1 MGTRE
6 KIVAAATEIMRE
18 DSGAQVSVRAVAARA
33 GVGAST
39 LRHHFPSQRALFD
52 AVVTTIYEQALP
64 DDRIRDTTLPAR
76 HRLAGCLRNMLTPVG
91 SATQART
98 LWVTLFRTF
107 IDSEAT
113 AEAQT
118 AYLVFT
124 LKALQRIESWLPT
137 ARPRPPPG
145 RAGRGAAGALPAGD
159 DARRAR
165 YLLTVVNGLSIE
177 RALPTDGAAGDH
189 ESEAL
194 EDAVD
199 ALFAAGGRAPTHR

>member
-6 KIVAAATEIMRE
+6 KIVAAAAEIMRE

-64 DDRIRDTTLPAR
+64 DDRIRDATLPAR
-76 HRLAGCLRNMLTPVG
+76 DRLAGCLRNMLNPVG
-91 SATQART
+91 SAAQART

-124 LKALQRIESWLPT
+124 RKALQRVESWL
-137 ARPRPPPG
+137 AVLV
-145 RAGRGAAGALPAGD
+145 AEGALPDGD

-177 RALPTDGAAGDH
+177 RALPTEAASGDH

-199 ALFAAGGRAPTHR
+199 ALFATGGRAPAHR